1 MLLTY
6 ENNKIIYFFQ
16 NKKFLYYLNIL
27 KKKYLKQK
35 NNTYIFS
42 NKKITKSINSNGKIA
57 FSILLLY
64 KMEKRKFEIL
74 L

>member
-27 KKKYLKQK
+27 KK
-35 NNTYIFS
+35 NI
-42 NKKITKSINSNGKIA
+42 
-57 FSILLLY
+57 
-64 KMEKRKFEIL
+64 
-74 L
+74 